1 MLIVAVVVISSTPT
15 FLTLTEVAQSYSC
28 SPRLTCGKINSCEEA
43 QWYLNNCSWGGKLDR
58 DNDGSPCESLC
69 GSN

>member
-1 MLIVAVVVISSTPT
+1 MLSLIAATLSTIILQSPI
-15 FLTLTEVAQSYSC
+15 EVAQSYSC